1 MAYHGFI
8 YINKFI
14 LGPYRN
20 SSTMTV
26 KINNVVIV
34 DDSRVLQNL
43 GSSIT
48 ITQGGTGATTAADA
62 RTNLGVVAT
71 GAVTGSGLTMTAARV
86 LGRTTAATG
95 AIEEMTVGTGL
106 SLSGGVLS
114 STSAATGAVTG
125 SGLTMSTAK
134 VLGRTTAAT
143 GAIEEMTIG
152 SGLALS
158 GGVLSSTA
166 GGGSVTSVSGSGGS
180 TGLTLTG
187 GPITGSG
194 TLTVAGTLAIAS
206 GGTGAT
212 TSAGAKTNLGIT
224 GPVTGSGLT
233 MSTAKLLGRTTAA
246 TGAIEEMAIGTGL
259 SLSGGALSSTVTSSG
274 GTVTSVSGSGGS
286 TGLTLTGGPITSSG
300 TLTVGG
306 TLALASGG
314 TGATTAPNAR
324 TNLGLGTAAVMTGPG
339 GTIVGTTDTQS
350 LSNKTITDHL
360 TINNTTNGAA
370 ELNGISFTNNQA
382 RITFTPQARN
392 YITFGQETFLWYANG
407 VHAFGVNG
415 IGCSAQ
421 KFTPY
426 IGGGFASKAGMSGAV
441 SDAGNKFNIA
451 WVSPSA
457 QLWIDNT
464 NIGNITTSSDRRIKH
479 NIQPLST
486 TTDKILALNPVE
498 FNWKNTGIF
507 KDDGISHWGFIADE
521 VQTVI
526 PNAVEGDPDRL
537 DVNGNIQPQLLSD
550 RPIIAAL
557 VKALQETINRIDS
570 LETRLIALETTP

>member
-1 MAYHGFI
+1 
-8 YINKFI
+8 
-14 LGPYRN
+14 
-20 SSTMTV
+20 MTV

-143 GAIEEMTIG
+143 GAIEEMAIG

-180 TGLTLTG
+180 TGLTLNG

-212 TSAGAKTNLGIT
+212 TAEGAKSNLGIT
-224 GPVTGSGLT
+224 GPITGSGLT

-286 TGLTLTGGPITSSG
+286 TGLTLTGGPITGSG

-350 LSNKTITDHL
+350 LSNKTITTHL
-360 TINNTTNGAA
+360 TINNGTLSGSAFGGIGFTNSLGQ
-370 ELNGISFTNNQA
+370 ISFAPLNSNGGSTV
-382 RITFTPQARN
+382 N
-392 YITFGQETFLWYANG
+392 YFYVSSTGNWLFYANSFHTFSLST
-407 VHAFGVNG
+407 V
-415 IGCSAQ
+415 GCYSQ
-421 KFTPY
+421 KFTPFQN
-426 IGGGFASKAGMSGAV
+426 GGGFGTKAGMTAAA
-441 SDAGNKFNIA
+441 SDVGNKFNIA

-457 QLWIDNT
+457 QLWVDDT

-486 TTDKILALNPVE
+486 TTDKILALKPVE

-526 PNAVEGDPDRL
+526 PNAVEGEPDRL

>member
-134 VLGRTTAAT
+134 VLGRTTAST

-180 TGLTLTG
+180 TGLTLNG

-224 GPVTGSGLT
+224 GPITGSGLT

-286 TGLTLTGGPITSSG
+286 TGLTLTGGPITGSG

-324 TNLGLGTAAVMTGPG
+324 TNLGLGTAAVMTGPS

-350 LSNKTITDHL
+350 LSNKTITNHL
-360 TINNTTNGAA
+360 TINNSATDG

-392 YITFGQETFLWYANG
+392 YIKFGQETFLWYANG
-407 VHAFGVNG
+407 VMAFTVNG
-415 IGCSAQ
+415 IGVSAQ
-421 KFTPY
+421 KFTPQF
-426 IGGGFASKAGMSGAV
+426 GGGFASKPGMSGAV
-441 SDAGNKFNIA
+441 DAAGNKFNFA
-451 WVSPSA
+451 WVSSAA
-457 QLWIDNT
+457 QLWVDDT

-486 TTDKILALNPVE
+486 TTDKILALKPVE

-526 PNAVEGDPDRL
+526 PNAVEGEPDRL

>member
-187 GPITGSG
+187 GPITG
-194 TLTVAGTLAIAS
+194 
-206 GGTGAT
+206 
-212 TSAGAKTNLGIT
+212 
-224 GPVTGSGLT
+224 
-233 MSTAKLLGRTTAA
+233 
-246 TGAIEEMAIGTGL
+246 
-259 SLSGGALSSTVTSSG
+259 
-274 GTVTSVSGSGGS
+274 
-286 TGLTLTGGPITSSG
+286 SG

>member
-62 RTNLGVVAT
+62 RTNLGVV
-71 GAVTGSGLTMTAARV
+71 
-86 LGRTTAATG
+86 
-95 AIEEMTVGTGL
+95 
-106 SLSGGVLS
+106 
-114 STSAATGAVTG
+114 ATGAVTG

-246 TGAIEEMAIGTGL
+246 TGAIEEMAIGAGLSLSGGALSSTTTGAVTGSGLTMSTAKVLGRTTAATGAIEEMTIGTGL
-259 SLSGGALSSTVTSSG
+259 SLSGGVLSSTVTSSG

-286 TGLTLTGGPITSSG
+286 TGLTLTGGPITGSG

-324 TNLGLGTAAVMTGPG
+324 TNLGLGTAAVMTGPS

-350 LSNKTITDHL
+350 LSNKTITNHL
-360 TINNTTNGAA
+360 TINNTTNGAT

-382 RITFTPQARN
+382 RITFTPQDRN
-392 YITFGQETFLWYANG
+392 YIKFGQETFVWYANG
-407 VHAFGVNG
+407 VFTFGVNG
-415 IGCSAQ
+415 IGISAQ
-421 KFTPY
+421 KFTPM
-426 IGGGFASKAGMSGAV
+426 IGGGFASKAGMSAAT
-441 SDAGNKFNIA
+441 SDVGNKFNFA

-457 QLWIDNT
+457 QLWVDDT

-486 TTDKILALNPVE
+486 TTDKILALKPVE

-526 PNAVEGDPDRL
+526 PNAVEGEPDRL

>member
-180 TGLTLTG
+180 TGLTLNG

-224 GPVTGSGLT
+224 GPITGSGLT

-286 TGLTLTGGPITSSG
+286 TGLTLTGGPITGSG

-306 TLALASGG
+306 TLAIASGG

-324 TNLGLGTAAVMTGPG
+324 TNLGLGTAAVMTGPS

-350 LSNKTITDHL
+350 LSNKTITNHL
-360 TINNTTNGAA
+360 TINNSATDG

-392 YITFGQETFLWYANG
+392 YIKFGQETFLWYANG
-407 VHAFGVNG
+407 VMAFTVNG
-415 IGCSAQ
+415 IGVSAQ
-421 KFTPY
+421 KFTPQF
-426 IGGGFASKAGMSGAV
+426 GGGFASKPGMSGAV
-441 SDAGNKFNIA
+441 DAAGNKFNFA
-451 WVSPSA
+451 WVSSAA
-457 QLWIDNT
+457 QLWVDDT

-486 TTDKILALNPVE
+486 TTDKILALKPVE

-526 PNAVEGDPDRL
+526 PNAVEGEPDRL

>member
-180 TGLTLTG
+180 TGLTLNG

-286 TGLTLTGGPITSSG
+286 TGLTLNGGPITGSG
-300 TLTVGG
+300 TLTVAG
-306 TLALASGG
+306 TLAIASGG
-314 TGATTAPNAR
+314 TGATTAAGAR
-324 TNLGLGTAAVMTGPG
+324 TSLGLGTAAVMTGPS

-350 LSNKTITDHL
+350 LSNKTITNHL
-360 TINNTTNGAA
+360 TINNSATAG
-370 ELNGISFTNNQA
+370 ELNGISFTNNNA

-392 YITFGQETFLWYANG
+392 YIQFGNETFIWYANN
-407 VHAFGVNG
+407 VLAFGVNG

-421 KFTPY
+421 KFTPQ
-426 IGGGFASKAGMSGAV
+426 IGGGFASKAGMAGAV
-441 SDAGNKFNIA
+441 ADLGNKFNFA
-451 WVSPSA
+451 WVSSAA
-457 QLWIDNT
+457 QLWVDDT

-486 TTDKILALNPVE
+486 TTDKILALKPVE

-526 PNAVEGDPDRL
+526 PNAVEGEPDRL
-537 DVNGNIQPQLLSD
+537 DVNGQIQPQLLSD

>member
-180 TGLTLTG
+180 TGLTLNG
-187 GPITGSG
+187 GPITG
-194 TLTVAGTLAIAS
+194 
-206 GGTGAT
+206 
-212 TSAGAKTNLGIT
+212 
-224 GPVTGSGLT
+224 
-233 MSTAKLLGRTTAA
+233 
-246 TGAIEEMAIGTGL
+246 
-259 SLSGGALSSTVTSSG
+259 
-274 GTVTSVSGSGGS
+274 
-286 TGLTLTGGPITSSG
+286 SG

-324 TNLGLGTAAVMTGPG
+324 TNLGLGTAAVMTGPS

-350 LSNKTITDHL
+350 LSNKTITNHL
-360 TINNTTNGAA
+360 TINNSATDG

-392 YITFGQETFLWYANG
+392 YIKFGQETFLWYANG
-407 VHAFGVNG
+407 VMAFTVNG
-415 IGCSAQ
+415 IGVSAQ
-421 KFTPY
+421 KFTPQF
-426 IGGGFASKAGMSGAV
+426 GGGFASKPGMSGAV
-441 SDAGNKFNIA
+441 DAAGNKFNFA
-451 WVSPSA
+451 WVSSAA
-457 QLWIDNT
+457 QLWVDDT

-486 TTDKILALNPVE
+486 TTDKILALKPVE

-526 PNAVEGDPDRL
+526 PNAVEGEPDRL